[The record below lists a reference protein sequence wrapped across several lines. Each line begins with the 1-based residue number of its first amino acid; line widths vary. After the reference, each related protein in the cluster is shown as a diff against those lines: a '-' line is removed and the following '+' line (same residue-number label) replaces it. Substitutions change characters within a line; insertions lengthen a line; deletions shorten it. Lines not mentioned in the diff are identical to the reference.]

1 MRRISVVRVIFAAC
15 LLTSIA
21 GDALAQNFPSKPL
34 TLICP
39 CPPASAIEQY
49 VSAFA
54 QIASKYVGQPVIGE
68 PSRGAVSM
76 VGLERMTNSTPPDGH
91 LLSILPIPAFRV
103 PHMQRVSWD
112 PIKDFTYIIGL
123 AGNSFGVVVK
133 SDSPFKTV
141 NDLIAYAKANPGRL
155 SYGAYLRGTT
165 QNLVMEELG
174 LKAGVRFLHVS
185 GSFAESTKA
194 LIDGRIMAISD
205 STVWGPQVDAGTFRL
220 LVTFGEQRSRWNA
233 PTARELGFDIVSY
246 SPFGIVGP
254 KGMDPKVTKLL
265 HDAFNRALDD
275 PEYDKLLRRLEL
287 VDWYKSSEDYA
298 DWAVDQFRFQRALLE
313 RTIGLGR
320 N

>member
-1 MRRISVVRVIFAAC
+1 MAMSKLIVAC
-15 LLTSIA
+15 LLAILA
-21 GDALAQNFPSKPL
+21 GNALAQNFPSKPL

-39 CPPASAIEQY
+39 CPRVTSMESHLQ
-49 VSAFA
+49 AFA
-54 QIASKYVGQPVIGE
+54 KISTKYLGQLVIVE
-68 PSRGAVSM
+68 NPRTADVLH
-76 VGLERMTNSTPPDGH
+76 GLATMATTGRPDGYT
-91 LLSILPIPAFRV
+91 LSMLPMHVLRV
-103 PHMQRVSWD
+103 AHMEKLNWD
-112 PIKDFTYIIGL
+112 PVKDVTYVIGL
-123 AGNSFGVVVK
+123 AGYTYGVVVK
-133 SDSPFKTV
+133 ADSPFNSLK
-141 NDLIAYAKANPGRL
+141 DLIDYAKANPGSLRYGSPVHGATAHLAMAELDFKTGARL
-155 SYGAYLRGTT
+155 LR
-165 QNLVMEELG
+165 VS
-174 LKAGVRFLHVS
+174 S
-185 GSFAESTKA
+185 GSIADAAKA
-194 LIDGRIMAISD
+194 LIDGRILALAENAAA
-205 STVWGPQVDAGTFRL
+205 WGPYVDAGTIRL